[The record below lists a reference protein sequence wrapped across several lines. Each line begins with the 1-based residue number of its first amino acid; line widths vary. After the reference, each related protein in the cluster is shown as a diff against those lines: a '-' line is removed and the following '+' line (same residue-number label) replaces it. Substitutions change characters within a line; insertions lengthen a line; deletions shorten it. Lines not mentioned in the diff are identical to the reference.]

1 MNFVTTVKQ
10 ESTVFPGVFYVLNK
24 MSEARRAQLRL
35 LIAEPTS
42 RIRNLL
48 REMASI
54 EDKHP
59 VTATTPRP
67 EEVNTE
73 LMALSD
79 KMEQISS
86 DEINPKW
93 LKWGLK
99 SLEGI
104 EIDGVPAN
112 AELLL
117 SDGPPALFMEIV
129 DQIKRVA
136 QLSGEEEK
144 NSVSPITSGEPTG
157 GETTN
162 TSAVGANSSE
172 LITLETAPSTS
183 PN

>member
-1 MNFVTTVKQ
+1 MNFVTTVKK
-10 ESTVFPGVFYVLNK
+10 ESKVFPGVSYVLNK

-48 REMASI
+48 REMGAL
-54 EDKHP
+54 EDKYP
-59 VTATTPRP
+59 ASSRP
-67 EEVNTE
+67 EEVNNE
-73 LMALSD
+73 LLVLSD

-99 SLEGI
+99 SLDGI
-104 EIDGVPAN
+104 EIDGVPAT
-112 AELLL
+112 ADSLLA
-117 SDGPPALFMEIV
+117 DGPPALFMEIV
-129 DQIKRVA
+129 DEIKRIA

-144 NSVSPITSGEPTG
+144 NSVSPTTSGEPTG

-162 TSAVGANSSE
+162 TSAVGANSSDP
-172 LITLETAPSTS
+172 ITPEIAPSTS
-183 PN
+183 QS